1 MNTQVAGNTVAE
13 WLIALGI
20 AIAVVI
26 ALLVVRGFAVSRI
39 KSLADRTHT
48 RVDDLIAEV
57 LAHTRTFFLIAVGIG
72 VAKAWV
78 DITPEWTGRLR
89 SALVIAF
96 FAQVGL
102 WGTAAARFLLDNYRR
117 DKLQSDR
124 GAATM
129 VGLLQFL
136 IVLLVW
142 SVVLLLA
149 LDNLGVNITALV
161 AGLGVGGIAIALAV
175 QNILGDL
182 FASLAIILDKPFVVG
197 DFIKVG
203 DEVGTVEH
211 IGLKTTRV
219 ASITGEQLVFSNAD
233 LLSARIRNF
242 ARMQER
248 RILFTLGVTYQ
259 TPRADLERIPQLIRQ
274 AIEAQNNVRFDRSH
288 FSNYGAFSLDFES
301 VYFVLTPA
309 YDQYM
314 DAQQSIYLR
323 IHQAFETHGIEFAY
337 PTQSLFLTRSKP
349 DQSTEQ
355 EMNNQVEADR
365 PGLGVR

>member
-1 MNTQVAGNTVAE
+1 MNTPVAGNTVAE

-20 AIAVVI
+20 AVAVVF
-26 ALLVVRGFAVSRI
+26 ALLVVRSFAVTRI
-39 KSLADRTHT
+39 KSLADRTST
-48 RVDDLIAEV
+48 RVDDLLAEV
-57 LAHTRTFFLIAVGIG
+57 LARTRTFFLIAVGIA

-78 DITPEWTGRLR
+78 EIVPDWSGRLR
-89 SALVIAF
+89 TVLVVAF
-96 FAQVGL
+96 FAQVGI
-102 WGTAAARFLLDNYRR
+102 WGTAAARFVLDNYRR
-117 DKLQSDR
+117 DKLESDR

-136 IVLLVW
+136 VILLVW

-203 DEVGTVEH
+203 EEVGTVEH

-219 ASITGEQLVFSNAD
+219 SSISGEQLIFSNAD

-242 ARMQER
+242 GRMQER
-248 RILFTLGVTYQ
+248 RIVFTLGVTYQ
-259 TPRADLERIPQLIRQ
+259 TPRSDLQRIPQFIRE
-274 AIEAQNNVRFDRSH
+274 AIEAEPDVRFDRSH
-288 FSNYGAFSLDFES
+288 FSAYGAFSIDFES
-301 VYFVLTPA
+301 VYFVKSPA
-309 YDQYM
+309 YDVYM
-314 DAQQSIYLR
+314 NAQQAIYLR
-323 IHQAFETHGIEFAY
+323 IHDAFETNGIEFAY
-337 PTQSLFLTRSKP
+337 PTQTLFLTRGASE
-349 DQSTEQ
+349 SEQ
-355 EMNNQVEADR
+355 K
-365 PGLGVR
+365 